1 MVIDRHSFGVPVLFK
16 EVKMKKNSRR
26 IVMPLLVFALA
37 ISAWEMYVRIANVSL
52 YILPSPSKIMRTLVE
67 NMDVLLHH
75 SWVTLEESLLGLLIS
90 TLFAILISI
99 GMDLS
104 KTFKTSLYPFL
115 IVTQTVPVMVLGP
128 LFSIWF
134 GFDLLPKVL
143 IVIFM
148 CFFPIAISFTDALSQ
163 VDRNQINLLRSF
175 GANTFQIYRI
185 VKIPSGALGLFSGL
199 KVAATYCVG
208 GAIVGEW
215 LSSKAGLG
223 YYMLR
228 VKNGYMLDKVFA
240 CVVMV
245 IFWSILLNL
254 AVSLLEKILFP
265 HLKERDLKK

>member
-1 MVIDRHSFGVPVLFK
+1 M
-16 EVKMKKNSRR
+16 KNSRR
-26 IVMPLLVFALA
+26 IVMPLLVFALV
-37 ISAWEMYVRIANVSL
+37 IGAWEMYVRVFGISL
-52 YILPSPSKIMRTLVE
+52 YILPAPSKIVKTLFE
-67 NMDVLLHH
+67 NMDVLLKH

-90 TLFAILISI
+90 TLFAILIAI

-104 KTFKTSLYPFL
+104 KTFKTSIYPYL

-148 CFFPIAISFTDALSQ
+148 CFFPIAISFTDALGQ
-163 VDRNQINLLRSF
+163 VDENQSNLLRSF
-175 GANTFQIYRI
+175 GASTFQIYRI

-215 LSSKAGLG
+215 LSSRAGLG

-240 CVVMV
+240 CVLMI

-254 AVSLLEKILFP
+254 AVTLLERILFP
-265 HLKERDLKK
+265 HLRRGEVR